1 MIKYLK
7 SKLKVCRTL
16 IIDLQQSQSLP
27 STRVVSRASSI
38 CLSDP
43 GYLRADDVEMSVVSP
58 RRPGLLRV
66 PAISNQEIST
76 NNNDVNYYC
85 KPIYTFLKK
94 QLLEPHKLVIAHVP
108 SKQPPSLLCH
118 VQRGN
123 RVARTNRFANYVR
136 IQPLI
141 G

>member
-1 MIKYLK
+1 M
-7 SKLKVCRTL
+7 SKI

-27 STRVVSRASSI
+27 STRVVSRTSSI

-76 NNNDVNYYC
+76 HINDVR
-85 KPIYTFLKK
+85 PT
-94 QLLEPHKLVIAHVP
+94 
-108 SKQPPSLLCH
+108 
-118 VQRGN
+118 
-123 RVARTNRFANYVR
+123 
-136 IQPLI
+136 
-141 G
+141 